1 MVAMECSQREE
12 RSMAV
17 IFEVEAGVGSRGGLA
32 MARMKGEG
40 AFEGEEVR
48 LFGESLDTWWEVGVQ
63 AR

>member
-1 MVAMECSQREE
+1 MEFSQREE
-12 RSMAV
+12 RSMV
-17 IFEVEAGVGSRGGLA
+17 VVVEVEAGVGSRGGLAMA

>member
-1 MVAMECSQREE
+1 MV
-12 RSMAV
+12 V
-17 IFEVEAGVGSRGGLA
+17 VVEVEAGVGSRGGLAMA